1 MKQQNN
7 QPVTCITHMHRCAH
21 KHSHTQKK
29 KHFHAFKHYQDE
41 TKEGHESSGL

>member
-1 MKQQNN
+1 MYY
-7 QPVTCITHMHRCAH
+7 THAQMRTQTLT
-21 KHSHTQKK
+21 HTQKK

>member
-1 MKQQNN
+1 MYY
-7 QPVTCITHMHRCAH
+7 THAQMRTQTLT
-21 KHSHTQKK
+21 HTKK